1 MSSTS
6 AQTSTR
12 SPVSVAGSQLIWY
25 SFSWLLCVSLCHS
38 PHAHTSSEHA
48 HSPYACVT
56 AVRHLLF
63 RIFSLGALTLSAVV
77 CFRFALRCGAT
88 SSSAAVS
95 DQRILQ
101 LLCVNISMNWPPTTR
116 SCNGQKDFKVAGS
129 WVTWHIHFLF
139 WDSVLV
145 PVEALA
151 VFLIRAEVHV

>member
-25 SFSWLLCVSLCHS
+25 SFSWLLCLCHS
-38 PHAHTSSEHA
+38 PHAHTLSE
-48 HSPYACVT
+48 SPYACVT

-63 RIFSLGALTLSAVV
+63 RIFSLSALTLSAAV
-77 CFRFALRCGAT
+77 CFIFALRCGAT

-101 LLCVNISMNWPPTTR
+101 LRCVNISMNWPPTTR
-116 SCNGQKDFKVAGS
+116 SWNGQKDFKVAGS

-139 WDSVLV
+139 WDSVLG